1 MLAALEEGLRDR
13 LLAFLALDFL
23 PLAVLVVVV
32 LVVAFVALV
41 RVRVIVLAER
51 RRAGFSD
58 VAGAAARPSPRLLA
72 SWDRYSE

>member
-1 MLAALEEGLRDR
+1 LLAAFVEGLRGWDR
-13 LLAFLALDFL
+13 LLAFLVVALEVAFL
-23 PLAVLVVVV
+23 ALFRVLVV
-32 LVVAFVALV
+32 LL
-41 RVRVIVLAER
+41 LAER